1 MFPYSPSAKTNQQK
15 RLMKQVHVQLYN
27 VFTIVTQFNF
37 NLGHKL
43 SELLNEVEYDVK
55 DYPD

>member
-1 MFPYSPSAKTNQQK
+1 
-15 RLMKQVHVQLYN
+15 MKQVHVQLYN

-37 NLGHKL
+37 KLGHKL